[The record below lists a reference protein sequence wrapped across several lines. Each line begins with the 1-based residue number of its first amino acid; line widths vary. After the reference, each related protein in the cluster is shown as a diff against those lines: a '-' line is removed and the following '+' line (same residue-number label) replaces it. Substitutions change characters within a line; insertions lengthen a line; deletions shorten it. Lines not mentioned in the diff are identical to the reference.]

1 MDGSCEVDED
11 RVRAQGALVW
21 AGARDASAPVSPAFG
36 TDSGRN
42 VGSNCRYVESF
53 RVDAEPSGLKARHWK

>member
-21 AGARDASAPVSPAFG
+21 VDARDASAPVSPAFR
-36 TDSGRN
+36 TDSTQTSVQTVAMANPPAWMPNR
-42 VGSNCRYVESF
+42 
-53 RVDAEPSGLKARHWK
+53 RV